1 MSSRCAFRAT
11 QRKVR
16 GAQTTGRKDRPLA
29 KCSGITQSGTACKAM
44 PITGSTFC
52 VNHHPDYEGARRR
65 RNSKGGKTGGRGR
78 PRVELAGIKA
88 QLQGLADSV
97 LDGSVNRADA
107 AVASQ
112 ILNIL
117 LRAITTELQVR
128 EQQEVLERLEALEGD
143 LDRENTGDSQW
154 GA

>member
-1 MSSRCAFRAT
+1 
-11 QRKVR
+11 
-16 GAQTTGRKDRPLA
+16 
-29 KCSGITQSGTACKAM
+29 
-44 PITGSTFC
+44 
-52 VNHHPDYEGARRR
+52 
-65 RNSKGGKTGGRGR
+65 
-78 PRVELAGIKA
+78 
-88 QLQGLADSV
+88 V